1 MCSRMAASILK
12 GALPKS
18 EDGRKAAAELIAS
31 SEEEYEQRA
40 VQLAVGLS
48 YTMSRSR
55 YGHGHGR
62 LAEMRKLLWDSKW
75 HCGLFDTR
83 RWVDDVETAYE
94 QAWQRW
100 VGGEGGDIH
109 L

>member
-1 MCSRMAASILK
+1 MAASILK

-18 EDGRKAAAELIAS
+18 NEGQEAAAELIAV

-40 VQLAVGLS
+40 VELATGLS
-48 YTMSRSR
+48 YTMSADG
-55 YGHGHGR
+55 YGQGDGR
-62 LAEMRKLLWDSKW
+62 LADIRKLLWESKW
-75 HCGLFDTR
+75 HCGLFDTK
-83 RWVDDVETAYE
+83 RWVNDVETAYE

-100 VGGEGGDIH
+100 VAGEGGDIY

>member
-1 MCSRMAASILK
+1 MAASILK

-18 EDGRKAAAELIAS
+18 DEGRQAAAELIAEN
-31 SEEEYEQRA
+31 EEDYEKRA
-40 VQLAVGLS
+40 VQLASGLN
-48 YTMSRSR
+48 YTISADG
-55 YGHGHGR
+55 YGQGEGR
-62 LAEMRKLLWDSKW
+62 VAEIRKLLWESKW

-83 RWVDDVETAYE
+83 RWVNDVETAYE

-100 VGGEGGDIH
+100 VAGEGGDIY